1 VPTII
6 AHHEVTNTE
15 HWLSSPKREELLP
28 ALGVS
33 NIRTFVD
40 RENPQKVALLMDVAD
55 LDALMAALANPP
67 AEFAAA
73 MQYDGVIPET
83 ITILVAS

>member
-1 VPTII
+1 MPTII

-15 HWLSSPKREELLP
+15 HWLSSPKREEVLP

-67 AEFAAA
+67 AELAAA
-73 MQYDGVIPET
+73 MQYDGVVPES